1 MKSDDILGNDTR
13 NESRGTL
20 NLFSRGDESAGP
32 ATMDVKES
40 VFSPEK
46 PQAVDEENVA
56 EKPQADDV

>member
-1 MKSDDILGNDTR
+1 
-13 NESRGTL
+13 
-20 NLFSRGDESAGP
+20 
-32 ATMDVKES
+32 MDVKES